1 MAAYNQNNP
10 YPGGG
15 NQSNSRGSNIRRE
28 EASSFSFG
36 QWEAKIKKWVSDKI
50 DNDTIVFANEFGK
63 HLKENELSTS
73 QIRIPFGEM
82 RKIQMNGY
90 ENETSS
96 FLLLKAKL
104 AYAAKRHK
112 EKKGVEELYQLF
124 TKLYDAVNK
133 EDTAVGKIHFKNLL
147 NVMEA
152 VLAYHK
158 YHGGKEN

>member
-1 MAAYNQNNP
+1 MPEYNQNRPQPISNSQ
-10 YPGGG
+10 GGG
-15 NQSNSRGSNIRRE
+15 KQNFQRRD
-28 EASSFSFG
+28 EATSFAFSK
-36 QWEAKIKKWVSDKI
+36 WETKIKKWVCDKI
-50 DNDTIVFANEFGK
+50 DNDTIEFADEFGR

-82 RKIQMNGY
+82 RKIQMNGF
-90 ENETSS
+90 EKETSA

-124 TKLYDAVNK
+124 VRLYDAVNK
-133 EDTAVGKIHFKNLL
+133 EDITAGTIHFKNLL